1 MSEFRTLKLTH
12 DEIELITTAL
22 GIAEKSYTDLHT
34 ELKKLVNVRGGNVV
48 VNTDLH
54 HISCKFADLN
64 SDIEN
69 SKKDI

>member
-1 MSEFRTLKLTH
+1 MSDFRTLKLTH
-12 DEIELITTAL
+12 DEIELIITAL

-34 ELKKLVNVRGGNVV
+34 ELKKLVNVRGGSITANS
-48 VNTDLH
+48 DLH